1 MLDTG
6 GRSPDL
12 AHREPVLAAVAG
24 FAGRVAGPGTFPPG
38 RASVWGI
45 SW

>member
-6 GRSPDL
+6 GHSPDL

-24 FAGRVAGPGTFPPG
+24 FAGPGTFPPG
-38 RASVWGI
+38 RASVWVI